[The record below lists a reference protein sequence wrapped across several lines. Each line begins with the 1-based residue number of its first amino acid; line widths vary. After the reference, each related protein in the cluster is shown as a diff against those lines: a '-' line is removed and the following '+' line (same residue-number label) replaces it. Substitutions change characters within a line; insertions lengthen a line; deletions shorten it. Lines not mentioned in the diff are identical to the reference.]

1 MIGDCKVRKSN
12 MSRLAGM
19 IGNSKV
25 KESGV
30 SRQTHLESAARHE
43 LLDNVEAGGHALG
56 GLGLHAPHPL
66 ELHYMPA
73 IRSTS
78 CVLIRFRQH
87 RYASNRQFIVEN
99 A

>member
-1 MIGDCKVRKSN
+1 

-25 KESGV
+25 RESGV
-30 SRQTHLESAARHE
+30 SRQTHMHLESAARHK

-56 GLGLHAPHPL
+56 ALGLHAPHPF

-73 IRSTS
+73 NRCTS
-78 CVLIRFRQH
+78 CVFTSWATHMYFWQTIQ
-87 RYASNRQFIVEN
+87 IPGT
-99 A
+99 